1 MKFKKIAALLMAACM
16 VASLA
21 GCGGGSDS
29 SSSNAGTEDTAD
41 ADTSGDT
48 DTADAAT
55 EDAAGAEEEAPQ
67 VAPGKK
73 GTIEFWTVFTG
84 ADGTSMQ
91 AMVDAYNATEPDYTV
106 NHRAMEAN
114 DLYLKMPLAIQ
125 SGEDV
130 PDVCIN
136 HVERVPLFQEQGFLT
151 DYTGFL
157 DGSEVKAENYNPKAW
172 AMTELDGGHYGVPL
186 DVHTYVL
193 YANMDLYEKYGNG
206 VLDDGILTW
215 DEVKSVADA
224 CVADEIIPIGMAWLR
239 VKFLASYAQLGGTL
253 STDGNTPDFN
263 NEKAV
268 QVLENWNDIMN
279 SGYGQK
285 EGDDSWQLF
294 LAGKVLFCPEGIWM
308 YNNVKEAGLNAQM
321 FDYPVF
327 DAGTKGN
334 WTSSHQFVLP
344 KNDSRDDEK
353 TMAVLDFI
361 NFMGNNSL
369 EWAKAGQCPAHVS
382 IKDVAEFQDMPQA
395 FLADENDEL
404 KIYDYKYYGYAVE
417 SLDTVLGEVLWG
429 RTTPQE
435 ALDQAV
441 QETKDKIEMSE

>member
-1 MKFKKIAALLMAACM
+1 MRFKKIMALCMTVAM

-21 GCGGGSDS
+21 GCGGKDSASTGS
-29 SSSNAGTEDTAD
+29 GE
-41 ADTSGDT
+41 T
-48 DTADAAT
+48 DTNTSVDAGETSDAGSE
-55 EDAAGAEEEAPQ
+55 EDAQPE

-91 AMVDAYNATEPDYTV
+91 AMVDAYNATDPDYTV
-106 NHRAMEAN
+106 NHRAIEAN

-136 HVERVPLFQEQGFLT
+136 HVERVPLFQEQGLLT
-151 DYTGFL
+151 DYTAYL
-157 DGSEVKAENYNPKAW
+157 DGSAVSKDNYNPKAW
-172 AMTELDGGHYGVPL
+172 SMTDIDGGHYGIPL
-186 DVHTYVL
+186 DVHSYILYVNEDL
-193 YANMDLYEKYGNG
+193 YAQYGNG
-206 VLDDGILTW
+206 VLDDGVLTW
-215 DEVKSVADA
+215 DELESVADA
-224 CVADEIIPIGMAWLR
+224 CVADGIIPIGMAWLR

-263 NEKAV
+263 NDTAV
-268 QVLENWNDIMN
+268 QVLNNWVDLMDK
-279 SGYGQK
+279 GYAQK

-308 YNNVKEAGLNAQM
+308 YNNVKEAGLNAKM
-321 FDYPVF
+321 YDYPVF

-344 KNDSRDDEK
+344 KNDNRDDEK
-353 TMAVLDFI
+353 TKAVLDFI

-382 IKDVAEFQDMPQA
+382 IKDVAEFKDMPQA
-395 FLADENDEL
+395 FVADESDEL

-417 SLDTVLGEVLWG
+417 ALDKVLGEVLFG
-429 RTTPQE
+429 RMTPQE

-441 QETKDKIEMSE
+441 QETKDQIEMSE

>member
-1 MKFKKIAALLMAACM
+1 MRFKKIMALCMTVAM

-21 GCGGGSDS
+21 GCGGKDSASTGSGETDTNTS
-29 SSSNAGTEDTAD
+29 ADAGETAD
-41 ADTSGDT
+41 AGSE
-48 DTADAAT
+48 
-55 EDAAGAEEEAPQ
+55 EDVQPE

-91 AMVDAYNATEPDYTV
+91 AMVDAYNATDPDYTV
-106 NHRAMEAN
+106 NHRAIEAN

-136 HVERVPLFQEQGFLT
+136 HVERVPLFQEQGLLT
-151 DYTGFL
+151 DYTAYL
-157 DGSEVKAENYNPKAW
+157 DGSAVSKDNYNPKAW
-172 AMTELDGGHYGVPL
+172 SMTDIDGGHYGIPL
-186 DVHTYVL
+186 DVHSYILYVNEDL
-193 YANMDLYEKYGNG
+193 YAQYGNG
-206 VLDDGILTW
+206 VLDDGVLTW
-215 DEVKSVADA
+215 DELESVADA
-224 CVADEIIPIGMAWLR
+224 CVADGIIPIGMAWLR
-239 VKFLASYAQLGGTL
+239 VIFLASYAQLGGTL

-263 NEKAV
+263 NDTAV
-268 QVLENWNDIMN
+268 QVLNNWVDLMDK
-279 SGYGQK
+279 GYAQK

-308 YNNVKEAGLNAQM
+308 YNNVKEAGLNAKM
-321 FDYPVF
+321 YDYPVF

-344 KNDSRDDEK
+344 KNDNRDDEK
-353 TMAVLDFI
+353 TKAVLDFI

-382 IKDVAEFQDMPQA
+382 IKDVAEFKDMPQA
-395 FLADENDEL
+395 FVADESDEL

-417 SLDTVLGEVLWG
+417 ALDKVLGEVLFG
-429 RTTPQE
+429 RMTPQE

-441 QETKDKIEMSE
+441 QETKDQIEMSE

>member
-1 MKFKKIAALLMAACM
+1 MRFKKIMALCMTVAM

-21 GCGGGSDS
+21 GCGGKDSASTGSGETDTNTS
-29 SSSNAGTEDTAD
+29 ADAGETAD
-41 ADTSGDT
+41 GGSE
-48 DTADAAT
+48 
-55 EDAAGAEEEAPQ
+55 EDAQPE

-91 AMVDAYNATEPDYTV
+91 AMVDAYNATDPDYTV
-106 NHRAMEAN
+106 NHRAIEAN

-136 HVERVPLFQEQGFLT
+136 HVERVPLFQEQGLLT
-151 DYTGFL
+151 DYTAYL
-157 DGSEVKAENYNPKAW
+157 DGSAVSKDNYNPKAW
-172 AMTELDGGHYGVPL
+172 SMTDIDGGHYGIPL
-186 DVHTYVL
+186 DVHSYILYVNEDL
-193 YANMDLYEKYGNG
+193 YAQYGNG
-206 VLDDGILTW
+206 VLDDGVLTW
-215 DEVKSVADA
+215 DELESVADA
-224 CVADEIIPIGMAWLR
+224 CVADGIIPIGMAWLR

-263 NEKAV
+263 NDTAV
-268 QVLENWNDIMN
+268 QVLNNWVDLMDK
-279 SGYGQK
+279 GYAQK

-308 YNNVKEAGLNAQM
+308 YNNVKEAGLNAKM
-321 FDYPVF
+321 YDYPVF

-344 KNDSRDDEK
+344 KNDNRDDEK
-353 TMAVLDFI
+353 TKAVLDFI

-382 IKDVAEFQDMPQA
+382 IKDVAEFKDMPQA
-395 FLADENDEL
+395 FVADESDEL

-417 SLDTVLGEVLWG
+417 ALDKVLGEVLFG
-429 RTTPQE
+429 RMTPQE

-441 QETKDKIEMSE
+441 QETKDQIEMSE

>member
-1 MKFKKIAALLMAACM
+1 MRFKKLMALCM
-16 VASLA
+16 TAAMVVSLA
-21 GCGGGSDS
+21 GCGGK
-29 SSSNAGTEDTAD
+29 GTTSTD
-41 ADTSGDT
+41 ADTSSSDAAEDVADVADASQ
-48 DTADAAT
+48 DTAD
-55 EDAAGAEEEAPQ
+55 GEEAPAQ

-91 AMVDAYNATEPDYTV
+91 AMIDAYNATDPDYTV

-136 HVERVPLFQEQGFLT
+136 HVERVSLFEEQGFLVDYT
-151 DYTGFL
+151 DYL
-157 DGSEVKAENYNPKAW
+157 EGSAVNKDNYNPKAW
-172 AMTELDGGHYGVPL
+172 AMTDLDGGHYGIPL
-186 DVHTYVL
+186 DVHSYILYV
-193 YANMDLYEKYGNG
+193 NMDLYEKYGNG
-206 VLDDGILTW
+206 VLDDGVLTW
-215 DEVKSVADA
+215 DEVRSVADA

-253 STDGNTPDFN
+253 STDGTTPDFN
-263 NEKAV
+263 NETAV
-268 QVLENWNDIMN
+268 KVLENWVDISN
-279 SGYGQK
+279 SGYCQK
-285 EGDDSWQLF
+285 EGDDSWQMF

-308 YNNVKEAGLNAQM
+308 YNNVKEAGLNAKM

-327 DAGTKGN
+327 DAGIKGN

-353 TMAVLDFI
+353 TAAVLDFI

-369 EWAKAGQCPAHVS
+369 EWAKAGQSPAHVS

-395 FLADENDEL
+395 FVADENEEL
-404 KIYDYKYYGYAVE
+404 KIYNYKYYGYAVE
-417 SLDTVLGEVLWG
+417 ALDKVLGEVLFG
-429 RTTPQE
+429 RMTPQE

-441 QETKDKIEMSE
+441 QETKDQIEMSE